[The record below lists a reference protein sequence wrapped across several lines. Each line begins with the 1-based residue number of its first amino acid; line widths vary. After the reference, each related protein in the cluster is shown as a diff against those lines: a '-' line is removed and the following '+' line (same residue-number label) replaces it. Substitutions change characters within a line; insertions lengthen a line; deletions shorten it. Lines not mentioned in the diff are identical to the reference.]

1 MERPRVQGEDVSSQP
16 LGERLPADL
25 DPKTDLAR
33 LVERVRREGL
43 PWVVVS
49 NAALDGWQRRDPTG
63 WELVRRWLAARG
75 VVIVRV

>member
-16 LGERLPADL
+16 PGERLPADL

-49 NAALDGWQRRDPTG
+49 NAAHDGWQRRDPTG

>member
-1 MERPRVQGEDVSSQP
+1 MERPRAEGGEVSSRSVE
-16 LGERLPADL
+16 ERLPADL
-25 DPKTDLAR
+25 DPATDLAR

-49 NAALDGWQRRDPTG
+49 SAALVSWQRRDPAG
-63 WELVRRWLAARG
+63 WEQVRQWLTARG